1 MKEFI
6 LPLVFSFTCLNF
18 CQNVRTTGNCM
29 TEDATPLCQRP
40 TQYSGQ
46 LRKPLR
52 FVSKVTR
59 HPACHLFIHLEQQG
73 KIQSHVT

>member
-1 MKEFI
+1 MKGLFYLSTYFI
-6 LPLVFSFTCLNF
+6 Y
-18 CQNVRTTGNCM
+18 CQNVLTAGNCI
-29 TEDATPLCQRP
+29 TEAATPLCQRP
-40 TQYSGQ
+40 TQYPGQ

-59 HPACHLFIHLEQQG
+59 HPACHPFIHLEEQG